1 MEDPLAREVTLP
13 AKKIVELIKAIEALR
28 EGLLFLNL
36 AEFRHSQI
44 YLTRDCNSKD
54 RYSLYLPRVR

>member
-44 YLTRDCNSKD
+44 LLKIETTATMITSWH
-54 RYSLYLPRVR
+54 

>member
-1 MEDPLAREVTLP
+1 VEDPLAREVTLP
-13 AKKIVELIKAIEALR
+13 AKTRLELIKAIEALR

-44 YLTRDCNSKD
+44 LLKIETTATMITSWH
-54 RYSLYLPRVR
+54 